1 MLRHEF
7 SELEDAAL
15 LGASAPQFL
24 GHPYTRETR
33 NDWVEHG
40 NGYVD
45 YIFTLAGARQPA
57 YGSNCPLVFR
67 QRYDFADG
75 TLFSTVSGED
85 LCDLSD
91 HYAVWGFFDFRDPPR
106 AGDPPQAGAAPTCP
120 LPEFPR

>member
-7 SELEDAAL
+7 AELESDAL
-15 LGASAPQFL
+15 LGAIAPNFL

-45 YIFTLAGARQPA
+45 YIFALGSARAPA

-67 QRYDFADG
+67 TRYDFADS
-75 TLFSTVSGED
+75 TLFSTVRGED
-85 LCDLSD
+85 LFDLSD
-91 HYAVWGFFDFRDPPR
+91 HYAVWGFFDFRDEP
-106 AGDPPQAGAAPTCP
+106 AGAAPTCP
-120 LPEFPR
+120 LPEFPQ